1 MKVEPIRNVK
11 DIRATKRLLANSPR
25 NYALFVIG
33 INTNLRAS
41 DILSLTVG
49 QARNLK
55 LGDEVVLKEK
65 KTGRERRIT
74 VNAEVL

>member
-11 DIRATKRLLANSPR
+11 DIRAIKRLLANSPR

-41 DILSLTVG
+41 DILSLTVS

-55 LGDEVVLKEK
+55 LGDESY
-65 KTGRERRIT
+65 
-74 VNAEVL
+74 